1 MSESPAARFRARIT
15 AGQIALGSNVRFSR
29 SAEIGPMLADCGF
42 AWVMLDHEHSP
53 MTPHLAYD
61 IALGAI
67 RAGVLPLAR
76 PASHDAREIAGL
88 LTNGAL
94 GVLAPHVETAEQAA
108 AIAAACRFAPRGHLS
123 VPGSL
128 PQFGY
133 RLKLAEA
140 CARFNDEVVVVA
152 MIESARAVTN
162 VAAIAATDGIDG
174 IFIGASDLLW
184 DLGLPGDYQ
193 SRELADAIM
202 TCTAAARTVGK
213 FVGLGGPPLEAV
225 WRSAIESGVRMVL
238 TENDMTLLLRGA
250 RDRAGFFAGLHPDP
264 R

>member
-1 MSESPAARFRARIT
+1 MTVGPATRFRATIS
-15 AGQIALGSNVRFSR
+15 GGGIVLGSNVRFSR
-29 SAEIGPMLADCGF
+29 SAEIGAMLADCGF
-42 AWVMLDHEHSP
+42 AWMMLDFEHSP

-67 RAGVLPLAR
+67 RSGVLPLAR
-76 PASHDAREIAGL
+76 PASHDACEIAGL

-94 GVLAPHVETAEQAA
+94 GVLAPHVDTAEQAA
-108 AIAAACRFAPRGHLS
+108 AIASACRFAPRGKLS

-133 RLKLAEA
+133 GLKLAEA
-140 CARFNDEVVVVA
+140 CARFNAEVVVVA
-152 MIESARAVTN
+152 MIESARAVEN
-162 VAAIAATDGIDG
+162 VAAIAATEGIDG

-184 DLGLPGDYQ
+184 DLGLPGGYL
-193 SRELADAIM
+193 SRELAKAVA
-202 TCTAAARTVGK
+202 TCTAAAGAVGK
-213 FVGLGGPPLEAV
+213 FVGLGGPPVETV
-225 WRSAIESGVRMVL
+225 WRAAINAGVRMVL

-250 RDRAGFFAGLHPDP
+250 RDRAAFFAGLHPAA

>member
-1 MSESPAARFRARIT
+1 MSGSPATRFRATI
-15 AGQIALGSNVRFSR
+15 AGGGIALGSNVRFSR
-29 SAEIGPMLADCGF
+29 SPEIGAMLAECGF
-42 AWVMLDHEHSP
+42 AWMMLDFEHSP

-67 RAGVLPLAR
+67 RAGVLPLVR

-94 GVLAPHVETAEQAA
+94 GVLAPHVDTAEQAA
-108 AIAAACRFAPRGHLS
+108 AIAAACRFAPRGQLS

-133 RLKLAEA
+133 GLKLAEA
-140 CARFNDEVVVVA
+140 CARFNEEVVVIA
-152 MIESARAVTN
+152 MIESARAIANAT
-162 VAAIAATDGIDG
+162 AIAATEGIDG

-184 DLGLPGDYQ
+184 DLGLPGGYQ
-193 SRELADAIM
+193 SRELADAIA
-202 TCTAAARTVGK
+202 TCTAAAGAVGK
-213 FVGLGGPPLEAV
+213 FAGLGGPPVEAV
-225 WRSAIESGVRMVL
+225 WGSAIDAGVRMVL
-238 TENDMTLLLRGA
+238 TENDMALLLRGA
-250 RDRAGFFAGLHPDP
+250 RDRAAFFAGLHPAA

>member
-1 MSESPAARFRARIT
+1 MSESPAAHFRAALAADRIV
-15 AGQIALGSNVRFSR
+15 LGANVRFSR

-42 AWVMLDHEHSP
+42 AWMMLDHEHSP
-53 MTPHLAYD
+53 IAPHLAYD

-94 GVLAPHVETAEQAA
+94 GVLAPHVETAREAA
-108 AIAAACRFAPRGHLS
+108 AVAAACRFAPRGHLS

-152 MIESARAVTN
+152 MIESGRAVEN
-162 VAAIAATDGIDG
+162 AAAIAATEGIDG

-184 DLGLPGDYQ
+184 DLGLPGDYE
-193 SRELADAIM
+193 SRELAGAIAA
-202 TCTAAARTVGK
+202 CAEAARATGR
-213 FVGLGGPPLEAV
+213 FLGLGGPPVEAV
-225 WRSAIESGVRMVL
+225 WRAAIGQGVRMVL

-250 RDRAGFFAGLHPDP
+250 RDRARFFAALHAV
-264 R
+264 RG

>member
-1 MSESPAARFRARIT
+1 MSGSPATRFRATI
-15 AGQIALGSNVRFSR
+15 AGGGIALGSNVRFSR
-29 SAEIGPMLADCGF
+29 SAEIGAMLAECGF
-42 AWVMLDHEHSP
+42 AWMMLDFEHSP

-67 RAGVLPLAR
+67 RAGMLPLVR

-94 GVLAPHVETAEQAA
+94 GVLAPHVDTVEQAMT
-108 AIAAACRFAPRGHLS
+108 IAGACRFAPRGHLS

-133 RLKLAEA
+133 GLKLAEA
-140 CARFNDEVVVVA
+140 CTRFNEEVVVVA
-152 MIESARAVTN
+152 MIESARAIAN
-162 VAAIAATDGIDG
+162 VAAIAATEGIDG

-184 DLGLPGDYQ
+184 DLGLPGGYQ
-193 SRELADAIM
+193 SRELADAIG
-202 TCTAAARTVGK
+202 TCAAAAGAVGK
-213 FVGLGGPPLEAV
+213 FVGLGGPPVGAV
-225 WRSAIESGVRMVL
+225 WRSAIDAGVRMVL

-250 RDRAGFFAGLHPDP
+250 RDRAAFFAGLHPAA

>member
-1 MSESPAARFRARIT
+1 MNESPAARFRARIR
-15 AGQIALGSNVRFSR
+15 AGGIALGSNVRFSR
-29 SAEIGPMLADCGF
+29 SAEIGPLLADCGF

-76 PASHDAREIAGL
+76 PASHEAREIAGL

-133 RLKLAEA
+133 RLKLTEA
-140 CARFNDEVVVVA
+140 CARFNEEVVVVA
-152 MIESARAVTN
+152 MIESARAVAH
-162 VAAIAATDGIDG
+162 VAAIAGTEGIDG
-174 IFIGASDLLW
+174 IFVGASDLLW
-184 DLGLPGDYQ
+184 DLGLPGAYE
-193 SRELADAIM
+193 SRELADAIRS
-202 TCTAAARTVGK
+202 CTEAAGAAGK
-213 FVGLGGPPLEAV
+213 FAGLGGPPVEAV
-225 WRSAIESGVRMVL
+225 WRFAIDAGVRMVL

-250 RDRAGFFAGLHPDP
+250 RDRAAFFAGLRAVPG
-264 R
+264 

>member
-1 MSESPAARFRARIT
+1 MSDTPAARFRATIA

-94 GVLAPHVETAEQAA
+94 GVLVPHVETAEQAD

-133 RLKLAEA
+133 RLRLAEA

-152 MIESARAVTN
+152 MIESARAVAN
-162 VAAIAATDGIDG
+162 VASIAATDGIDG

-184 DLGLPGDYQ
+184 DLGLPGGYQ
-193 SRELADAIM
+193 SRELADVIAA
-202 TCTAAARTVGK
+202 CTAAARRAGK
-213 FVGLGGPPLEAV
+213 FTGLGGPPLEAV
-225 WRSAIESGVRMVL
+225 WRAAIAAGVRMVL

-250 RDRAGFFAGLHPDP
+250 RDRAAFFSGLQSVPC
-264 R
+264 